1 MLIFAGKSFR
11 DMRKSLRVF
20 TPIYILL
27 ALAGM
32 FAACDDTYNE
42 KQMATRKQRAELR
55 RLDSLAFKI
64 GTTPTMDCL
73 PVFIANE
80 KGFFEKVGVDVR
92 LRLRNSHL
100 DLDTLL
106 RGGWI
111 EGAFTELVRAERIV
125 DNGVKLRYVA
135 ATNSYW
141 QLVSNRNM
149 RIRKLDQLSDKM
161 VAMTRFSATD
171 YLTTLAVDSAKPKN
185 AVYRIQI
192 NDVKIRLRMLY
203 NNEIDAVWLTEPQLT
218 AAKLY
223 KNPVLMDSR
232 KKDLNL
238 GVLAVREKALADKNR
253 SRQYAAFIKAYN
265 AACDS
270 INKYGI
276 ASYAHVISKYM
287 GADEKTIKALPK
299 ITYTHAKAPRE
310 KDIEVARK
318 AYKN

>member
-11 DMRKSLRVF
+11 DMRKTLRVF

-80 KGFFEKVGVDVR
+80 KGFFEKEGVDVR

-203 NNEIDAVWLTEPQLT
+203 NNEIDAVWLTEPLFPPFSTGDDAGST
-218 AAKLY
+218 AIILMFGFFSFSLFPIPDIVP
-223 KNPVLMDSR
+223 PVPTPATKMSTCPS
-232 KKDLNL
+232 
-238 GVLAVREKALADKNR
+238 V
-253 SRQYAAFIKAYN
+253 S
-265 AACDS
+265 S
-270 INKYGI
+270 
-276 ASYAHVISKYM
+276 HIS
-287 GADEKTIKALPK
+287 TP
-299 ITYTHAKAPRE
+299 
-310 KDIEVARK
+310 VVS
-318 AYKN
+318 

>member
-1 MLIFAGKSFR
+1 
-11 DMRKSLRVF
+11 MRKPFRGLI
-20 TPIYILL
+20 PIYILL
-27 ALAGM
+27 ALTGM
-32 FAACDDTYNE
+32 FVACDDTYSE
-42 KQMATRKQRAELR
+42 KQTVTRRQRAEQL

-73 PVFIANE
+73 PVFIAKEN
-80 KGFFEKVGVDVR
+80 GFFEKEGVDVR

-111 EGAFTELVRAERIV
+111 EGAFTEKVRAERLV

-135 ATNSYW
+135 TTNSYW

-149 RIRKLDQLSDKM
+149 RIRKLSQLSDKM

-171 YLTTLAVDSAKPKN
+171 HLTTLAIDSAKPKN

-192 NDVKIRLRMLY
+192 NDVKIRLRMLF

-218 AAKLY
+218 SAKLH
-223 KNPVLMDSR
+223 KHPVLMDSR
-232 KKDLNL
+232 SRNLKL
-238 GVLAVREKALADKNR
+238 GVLAIREQAFADKNR
-253 SRQYAAFIKAYN
+253 SKQYAAFIKAYN

-270 INKYGI
+270 INKYGM
-276 ASYAHVISKYM
+276 ANYAHIIRKYT
-287 GADEKTIKALPK
+287 GADDKTIKALPK
-299 ITYTHAKAPRE
+299 LTYK
-310 KDIEVARK
+310 KV
-318 AYKN
+318 